1 MLLDGSSNVNRLV
14 ARPAILAL
22 GHGEFTLWLHES
34 AAGSSIEPMDIRLE
48 RSFEE
53 SRNLI
58 FSGSFLILI
67 VILLLIKDYD

>member
-1 MLLDGSSNVNRLV
+1 MSSVMNWLRTKGE
-14 ARPAILAL
+14 AAL
-22 GHGEFTLWLHES
+22 EYTLWLHES

-67 VILLLIKDYD
+67 LILLLIKDYD